1 MVDGLRKVNFS
12 LLLKVLLISAA
23 IVLFVYIYRREQQIN
38 EFAGCYDCGWDMRQA
53 LLVVFGATFLLFHRI
68 WTAIVAF
75 LAGLKVTYSI
85 GYVVFLN
92 NLMEVRG
99 TWQIIRT
106 SVHWTFELRPEHF
119 IELLF
124 ALVIMVS
131 AGCIIVLRLRM
142 RAAGHDGIE
151 QAL

>member
-1 MVDGLRKVNFS
+1 
-12 LLLKVLLISAA
+12 
-23 IVLFVYIYRREQQIN
+23 LFVYIYRREQQIN

-53 LLVVFGATFLLFHRI
+53 LLVVIGAFFLLFHRI

-106 SVHWTFELRPEHF
+106 SVHWAFELRPEHF
-119 IELLF
+119 IELPF
-124 ALVIMVS
+124 ALVIMVT
-131 AGCIIVLRLRM
+131 AGCIIVSRLRI
-142 RAAGHDGIE
+142 RASGHDGIE
-151 QAL
+151 QIVGPERG